1 MRDTTY
7 GRSAQLL
14 EFTKE
19 PLAGSN
25 LLNLLRLLAQNR
37 CHIGWRYLPR
47 FLYTLLLCSIMAPFR
62 AAEHVRYHTA
72 IKATEIRH
80 DPVFIIGHWRSGTTY
95 LHNVMSQ
102 DPRLAW
108 FTTFQAYIPGLFLM
122 WERQFKPLVDSSIPK
137 KRPMDDVNMGADL
150 PQEDQY
156 AVGAYT
162 PYSFYH
168 GWCFPRRM
176 SAYYDGV
183 FIDEQSPQ
191 VQREWRHTYHY
202 LLQKITLAT
211 GGRRLV
217 LKNQD
222 NTVHIPLLLDM
233 YPEARFIHIHRHPY
247 EVYAS
252 MRKFLR
258 IAVPLYCLQ
267 NPPPERELIQHML
280 DFYQRF
286 FTRYL
291 HDRQRIPD
299 GQLVEVAYQDFIT
312 SPLDVTRHI
321 YEALNLPGFDTAA
334 PHFQAYIDQ
343 QFDFTP
349 DTYQL
354 SLETRERVYQRWH
367 PVFDAYGY
375 EP

>member
-1 MRDTTY
+1 MRETTPR
-7 GRSAQLL
+7 GTAQLL

-25 LLNLLRLLAQNR
+25 LLNFLRLLTQNR
-37 CHIGWRYLPR
+37 FRIGWRHLPR
-47 FLYTLLLCSIMAPFR
+47 FLYTLLLSSVMAPFR
-62 AAEHVRYHTA
+62 LAEHVKYHDA
-72 IKATEIRH
+72 IQATEIEH

-95 LHNVMSQ
+95 LHNILSQ
-102 DPRLAW
+102 DPQLAW

-122 WERQFKPLVDSSIPK
+122 WNRQFKPVVDKSIPQ
-137 KRPMDDVNMGADL
+137 KRPMDDVDMGADL

-176 SAYYDGV
+176 TAYYDGV
-183 FIDEQSPQ
+183 FIDEQSPA
-191 VQREWRHTYHY
+191 VQKEWRQAYHY

-233 YPEARFIHIHRHPY
+233 YPDARFIHIHRHPY

-252 MRKFLR
+252 MLKFMR

-267 NPPPERELIQHML
+267 NPPSEQELIRHML

-291 HDRQRIPD
+291 SDRGLIPD
-299 GQLVEVAYQDFIT
+299 GQLTEIRYQDFIAD
-312 SPLDVTRHI
+312 PLNETRHV
-321 YEALNLPGFDTAA
+321 YEALDLPGFDRAA
-334 PHFQAYIDQ
+334 PMFSAYIDQ

-349 DTYQL
+349 DAYHL
-354 SLETRERVYQRWH
+354 DEETKGRVYQRWR

>member
-1 MRDTTY
+1 MQEPL
-7 GRSAQLL
+7 GRGQVL

-37 CHIGWRYLPR
+37 CRIGWRYIPR
-47 FLYTLLLCSIMAPFR
+47 FLYTLLLSGIMAPFR
-62 AAEHVRYHTA
+62 AAEHLGYRRA
-72 IKATEIRH
+72 IEATEIRH
-80 DPVFIIGHWRSGTTY
+80 DPVFIVGHWRSGTTY

-102 DPRLAW
+102 DPGLAW

-122 WERQFKPLVDSSIPK
+122 WERLFKPVVAGSIPR
-137 KRPMDDVNMGADL
+137 KRPMDDVDMGADL

-162 PYSFYH
+162 PFSFYH

-176 SAYYDGV
+176 QAYYDEV
-183 FIDEQSPQ
+183 FIDEQTPA
-191 VQREWRHTYHY
+191 VQREWRRTYHR
-202 LLQKITLAT
+202 LIQKITLAT

-233 YPEARFIHIHRHPY
+233 YPDVRFIHIHRHPY

-252 MRKFLR
+252 MLKFLR

-267 NPPPERELIQHML
+267 QPPAEAVLEHHML
-280 DFYQRF
+280 DFYERF

-291 HDRQRIPD
+291 RDRRDIPD
-299 GQLVEVAYQDFIT
+299 GRLVEVAYADFVA
-312 SPLDVTRHI
+312 SPYEQTRRI
-321 YEALNLPGFDTAA
+321 YEELDLPGFDEAS
-334 PHFQAYIDQ
+334 PRLEAYIDR
-343 QFDFTP
+343 QFEFTP
-349 DTYQL
+349 DAYRL
-354 SLETRERVYQRWH
+354 SQAEKERVYRRWRV
-367 PVFDAYGY
+367 VFDAYGY